1 MAGEDEIPVEGFTPE
16 EVKQLQRY
24 INLRTASISIV
35 NAKMAISQ
43 AHAIL
48 MGEHEPYARDL
59 EKIYFK
65 LSTTLGCIRD
75 SMKDTEEKG
84 DD

>member
-1 MAGEDEIPVEGFTPE
+1 M
-16 EVKQLQRY
+16 QRY
-24 INLRTASISIV
+24 INLRTASAYILTAKTSIS
-35 NAKMAISQ
+35 K

-75 SMKDTEEKG
+75 SMKNAEGK
-84 DD
+84 DDDRGQAAGRHVG